1 MSNLS
6 AVNRTAKQHDR
17 LRALEVAADMAKA
30 LGKKKQAAKI
40 RKLYRARKERA
51 VQ

>member
-6 AVNRTAKQHDR
+6 TVNRTAKQHDR
-17 LRALEVAADMAKA
+17 LRALEIAGDMAKA
-30 LGKKKQAAKI
+30 MGK
-40 RKLYRARKERA
+40 RKLAGIVRKQYRARKGRA

>member
-1 MSNLS
+1 MSLS
-6 AVNRTAKQHDR
+6 TVNRTAKQHDR

-30 LGKKKQAAKI
+30 LGKHKKAKAV